1 MDLQRLARAGTP
13 PEVTVLAAMALVTG
27 AGCLVSVAFPMV
39 EHAPR
44 IAMLSFGVAGLAIA
58 ALLSLGGPAVSR
70 TALHAAIVLV
80 TLLHG
85 AMVAAAVTERG
96 LMLAALGQL
105 WTAVYVA
112 FFFHPAVARRY
123 AALVSAVLGASMLA
137 ARAPTGVSVW
147 LIISAMVW
155 MAIVVLTT
163 LNARLRAEA
172 HTDALTGLFNRNGFA
187 VAAARQR
194 AMAARRGE
202 PTTLVLIDLDD
213 FKLVNDRGGHAL
225 GDRLLVELAGAW
237 TASLRP
243 GDLLARF
250 GGDEFVLLLAGT
262 AEDQTERVLARL
274 GRAHEA
280 SWTAGTVACADAE
293 SLDDALARA
302 DARLYAAKELRGGYS
317 KPPWTRSSEFG
328 VRSLSSVTPAG
339 R

>member
-13 PEVTVLAAMALVTG
+13 VEVTVLALMALVMG
-27 AGCLVSVAFPMV
+27 AGCLGSVAFPMA

-44 IAMLSFGVAGLAIA
+44 IAMLGFGVAGTAIA
-58 ALLSLGGPAVSR
+58 ALLALAGPRVSR
-70 TALHAAIVLV
+70 TALHSAVVLV

-85 AMVAAAVTERG
+85 GMVAAAVTERG
-96 LMLAALGQL
+96 LMLAALGHL

-123 AALVSAVLGASMLA
+123 AVLVIAVLGVSLLA
-137 ARAPTGVSVW
+137 TRAPTGVSVW

-155 MAIVVLTT
+155 VAVAVLAT

-172 HTDALTGLFNRNGFA
+172 HTDSLTGLLNRTGFA

-202 PTTLVLIDLDD
+202 PTTLALIDLDD

-250 GGDEFVLLLAGT
+250 GGDEFVLLLSGV
-262 AEDQTERVLARL
+262 AEDDIEHVLARL
-274 GRAHEA
+274 RGAHA
-280 SWTAGTVACADAE
+280 AAWTAGTVACAEAE
-293 SLDDALARA
+293 SLDEALARA
-302 DARLYAAKELRGGYS
+302 DARLYAAKEPRGGYS

-328 VRSLSSVTPAG
+328 VRSPSSVTPAG